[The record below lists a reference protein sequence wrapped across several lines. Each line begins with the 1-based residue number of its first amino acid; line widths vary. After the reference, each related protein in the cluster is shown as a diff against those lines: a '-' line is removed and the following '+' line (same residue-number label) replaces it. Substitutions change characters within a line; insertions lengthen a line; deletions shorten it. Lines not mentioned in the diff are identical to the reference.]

1 MCSHGC
7 VINPGGGCTGSRQW
21 GPFFFLPGS
30 TSFPSSQEGDGAGH
44 SPQIIPFNVSAWII
58 ELDSSCSV

>member
-1 MCSHGC
+1 MG
-7 VINPGGGCTGSRQW
+7 TF
-21 GPFFFLPGS
+21 FFFLPGS
-30 TSFPSSQEGDGAGH
+30 TSFPSSEEGDGAGH